1 MTTIFSHNNAIC
13 TVVGFILCENALQT
27 NVKASDVLSSLL
39 HLSENNHMSSCAKS
53 DCAISNS
60 TCAAAASNLR
70 PSANCLFLSGNW
82 TPTARRSFGLQ
93 NSCNDNL
100 LEIQKT
106 TDVSCQLLWKA
117 IISITQLLMSKLE
130 PSGGGGGGEGH
141 FEGVAPAAMFVESV
155 NNADKQSS

>member
-1 MTTIFSHNNAIC
+1 
-13 TVVGFILCENALQT
+13 
-27 NVKASDVLSSLL
+27 
-39 HLSENNHMSSCAKS
+39 MSSCAKN

-82 TPTARRSFGLQ
+82 IPTARRSFGLQ
-93 NSCNDNL
+93 NSYNDNL

-106 TDVSCQLLWKA
+106 TDVSCQLLWKWKT

-130 PSGGGGGGEGH
+130 PSGGGGGGGEGH
-141 FEGVAPAAMFVESV
+141 SEGVAPAAMFVESV